1 MSMPPKKPE
10 HTTPAWPMPPS
21 GGYTADDLDTLPD
34 LPPHTELIDGSLV
47 FRTPQSIFHSET
59 VGLLQNGLRRTV
71 PDDLAVLREMT
82 VVISEQQRPEPDL
95 VVVRRDAATTL
106 AQTSFQAQDVLL
118 AVEVVSPESVDRDRE
133 TKPLKYAKAGIQH
146 FWRVERKREQ
156 AVVHV
161 YQLDDAT
168 RNYMLTGIH
177 TDRLKLSLPYEIDID
192 LTLSY

>member
-1 MSMPPKKPE
+1 MSVAPKKPE

-47 FRTPQSIFHSET
+47 FMTPQSIFHSEII
-59 VGLLQNGLRRTV
+59 LILQNGLRRTV
-71 PDDLAVLREMT
+71 PDDLKILREVT
-82 VVISEQQRPEPDL
+82 VVLGEQQRPEPDL
-95 VVVRRDAATTL
+95 IAVRSEAVTKL
-106 AQTSFQAQDVLL
+106 EQTSCRAEDVLL

-146 FWRVERKREQ
+146 FWRIENKRNH

-177 TDRLKLSLPYEIDID
+177 TDRLKLTLPYEIDID
-192 LTLSY
+192 LTLAY

>member
-1 MSMPPKKPE
+1 MSVAPKKPE
-10 HTTPAWPMPPS
+10 HTAPAWPVPPS

-47 FRTPQSIFHSET
+47 FTTPQSIFHMVTIRMLEN
-59 VGLLQNGLRRTV
+59 GLLRTV
-71 PDDLAVLREMT
+71 PGDLAVLREMT
-82 VVISEQQRPEPDL
+82 VVIGEHQRPEPDL
-95 VVVRRDAATTL
+95 IAVRRDAATKL
-106 AQTSFQAQDVLL
+106 AQTSCQAEDVLL

-146 FWRVERKREQ
+146 FWRVENKREQ

-192 LTLSY
+192 LTLAY

>member
-1 MSMPPKKPE
+1 MSVAPKKPE

-47 FRTPQSIFHSET
+47 FMTPQSDFHSEIIF
-59 VGLLQNGLRRTV
+59 VLQDGLRRTA
-71 PDDLAVLREMT
+71 PPDLAVRREMT
-82 VVISEQQRPEPDL
+82 IVLGRQQRPEPDL
-95 VVVRRDAATTL
+95 IVLRKDAITGPRK
-106 AQTSFQAQDVLL
+106 TSYEAEDVLL

-146 FWRVERKREQ
+146 FWRVENKREQ

-177 TDRLKLSLPYEIDID
+177 TDRLKLTLPYEIDID
-192 LTLSY
+192 LTLAY